1 VLPIMAT
8 LAWILFCGNTAQ
20 AQLDCQNPSVPPPQ
34 VDSTQLWVGAGKTL
48 YAVGETIT
56 FRIQSPVDGACV
68 YTIQEDRYLPILQTD
83 TVNLV
88 ANVETTVTFS
98 FDHPGFLMFTA
109 NQGGPNVV
117 FGVGVDA
124 CGIQPTS
131 YLPLD
136 FDQFWDSLK
145 TELAAIPINPQVTMR
160 PDLSNEAQTTYKMVL
175 DNIDGKKVHGWI
187 SIPNCPG
194 PFGAVLTLPSFG
206 SGPIGASNFDAFDGI
221 IGVSISIHDFDCEQV
236 VPANIAYA
244 PKDHYFNR
252 QTNYYK
258 AAILGCL
265 RAIDYIF
272 TRPEFDG
279 VHMAVTGVSQGG
291 ALTLMTAGLDARVKY
306 ISQGVTALC
315 NHAAFVADEP
325 SGFPYWLR
333 EGLQQGGDQAQLIVE
348 TGYYDAVHFARK
360 YKGPSFNF
368 VGYNDDICPPASV
381 FAAYNAMPGNKSMF
395 HSINTGH
402 ANPPNY
408 WPDRLTFWL
417 SQGIPYSKFYA
428 GCPPVPPADTIAP
441 DSVQSFAN
449 SYAAKDSLVFVFQAT
464 GDDLNIGTA
473 YCYDMRFSDVPL
485 NEANFDDAAAVDVNV
500 YPFAAGEDQVY
511 VLTALDPG
519 VTYYL
524 GIKAIDE
531 ADNVGTLAVSKGTTA
546 PTVDVQSP
554 TFQHIRVYPNPVH
567 SVLYISPLKD
577 VVDISCF
584 NMLGGL
590 MMLRQGVSSD
600 LSIDV
605 TSMPAGVYVLQLR
618 FSTGESHS
626 VRLVK
631 Q

>member
-1 VLPIMAT
+1 MMAT
-8 LAWILFCGNTAQ
+8 LVWILLCGNTAH
-20 AQLDCQNPSVPPPQ
+20 AQSECQNPMVLPPP
-34 VDSTQLWVGAGKTL
+34 VDPTQLWVGADKTL
-48 YAVGETIT
+48 YAIGETIS
-56 FRIQSPVDGACV
+56 FRIQSPVDGPCI

-88 ANVETTVTFS
+88 ANVESTVAFAL
-98 FDHPGFLMFTA
+98 DHPGFLMFTV
-109 NQGGPNVV
+109 NQGGPNAVA
-117 FGVGVDA
+117 GVGVDA
-124 CGIQPTS
+124 CNIEPVA
-131 YLPLD
+131 YWPDD
-136 FDQFWDSLK
+136 FDHFWDSLK
-145 TELAAIPINPQVTMR
+145 TELAAVPINPQITMN

-175 DNIDGKKVHGWI
+175 DNIDGKKVYGWI

-194 PFGAVLTLPSFG
+194 PFGAMLTLPSFG
-206 SGPIGASNFDAFDGI
+206 SGPIGPSNFDAFDGI
-221 IGVSISIHDFDCEQV
+221 IGVSVSIHDYDCELST
-236 VPANIAYA
+236 PDSIAYA
-244 PKDHYFNR
+244 PKDHFFKR
-252 QTNYYK
+252 HTNYYK

-265 RAIDYIF
+265 RTIDYIF

-306 ISQGVTALC
+306 ISQGVTAMC
-315 NHAAFVADEP
+315 NHAAFAAGQS

-333 EGLQQGGDQAQLIVE
+333 EGLQMGGDETALIKE

-381 FAAYNAMPGNKSMF
+381 FAAYNTMPGNKSMF

-408 WPDRLTFWL
+408 WPDRLAFWQ
-417 SQGIPYSKFYA
+417 SQGIPYSKYYA
-428 GCPPVPPADTIAP
+428 GCPTVPPADTIAP
-441 DSVQSFAN
+441 DSVQAFVNSF
-449 SYAAKDSLVFVFQAT
+449 AAKDSLIFTFKAT
-464 GDDLNIGTA
+464 GDDLNVGTA
-473 YCYDMRFSDVPL
+473 YRYEIRYSDTPL
-485 NEANFDDAAAVDVNV
+485 DEVNYADATPVDVDF
-500 YPFAAGEDQVY
+500 YPFVAGEDQAY
-511 VLTALDPG
+511 VLTGLNPG
-519 VTYYL
+519 TTYYL

-531 ADNVGTLAVSKGTTA
+531 ADNVGPLAVAQGTTV

-554 TFQHIRVYPNPVH
+554 TFHQIRVYPNPVH
-567 SVLYISPLKD
+567 SVLYISQLKD

-590 MMLRQGVSSD
+590 VMLSQGVSSD

-605 TSMPAGVYVLQLR
+605 SSMPAGVYVLQLR

-626 VRLVK
+626 LRLVK

>member
-1 VLPIMAT
+1 
-8 LAWILFCGNTAQ
+8 
-20 AQLDCQNPSVPPPQ
+20 
-34 VDSTQLWVGAGKTL
+34 
-48 YAVGETIT
+48 
-56 FRIQSPVDGACV
+56 
-68 YTIQEDRYLPILQTD
+68 
-83 TVNLV
+83 
-88 ANVETTVTFS
+88 
-98 FDHPGFLMFTA
+98 
-109 NQGGPNVV
+109 
-117 FGVGVDA
+117 
-124 CGIQPTS
+124 
-131 YLPLD
+131 
-136 FDQFWDSLK
+136 
-145 TELAAIPINPQVTMR
+145 
-160 PDLSNEAQTTYKMVL
+160 
-175 DNIDGKKVHGWI
+175 
-187 SIPNCPG
+187 
-194 PFGAVLTLPSFG
+194 
-206 SGPIGASNFDAFDGI
+206 
-221 IGVSISIHDFDCEQV
+221 
-236 VPANIAYA
+236 
-244 PKDHYFNR
+244 
-252 QTNYYK
+252 
-258 AAILGCL
+258 
-265 RAIDYIF
+265 
-272 TRPEFDG
+272 
-279 VHMAVTGVSQGG
+279 
-291 ALTLMTAGLDARVKY
+291 
-306 ISQGVTALC
+306 
-315 NHAAFVADEP
+315 
-325 SGFPYWLR
+325 
-333 EGLQQGGDQAQLIVE
+333 
-348 TGYYDAVHFARK
+348 
-360 YKGPSFNF
+360 
-368 VGYNDDICPPASV
+368 
-381 FAAYNAMPGNKSMF
+381 
-395 HSINTGH
+395 
-402 ANPPNY
+402 
-408 WPDRLTFWL
+408 
-417 SQGIPYSKFYA
+417 
-428 GCPPVPPADTIAP
+428 
-441 DSVQSFAN
+441 VQSFAN